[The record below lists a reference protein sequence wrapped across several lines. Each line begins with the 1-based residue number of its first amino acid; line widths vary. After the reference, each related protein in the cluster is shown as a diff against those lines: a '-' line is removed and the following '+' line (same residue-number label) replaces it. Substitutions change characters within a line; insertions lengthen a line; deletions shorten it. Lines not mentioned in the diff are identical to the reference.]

1 MANVDKPSW
10 VFLIL
15 SFTSADISHLVA
27 NLVDRTLAS
36 LRVFA
41 CSRVALQQAALLFP
55 CTNLR
60 MEKHSVE
67 YFALIM
73 NTTVSQTSK
82 LRVWKRKI
90 KILLVFWIQHPKTQQ
105 Q

>member
-60 MEKHSVE
+60 MEMEKHSVE

-82 LRVWKRKI
+82 LRV
-90 KILLVFWIQHPKTQQ
+90 
-105 Q
+105 

>member
-1 MANVDKPSW
+1 VPKP
-10 VFLIL
+10 
-15 SFTSADISHLVA
+15 
-27 NLVDRTLAS
+27 VDRTLAS

-60 MEKHSVE
+60 MEKHSDE

-73 NTTVSQTSK
+73 NTTVS
-82 LRVWKRKI
+82 
-90 KILLVFWIQHPKTQQ
+90 
-105 Q
+105 